1 MALWGRRGH
10 GSDDQPSRQS
20 PATGEDGWAEV
31 AFRRRRV
38 RFAIDDPGDSVQ
50 KHLAR
55 GDFYEPGLMRRH
67 VELVPRGTTVVDVG
81 ANVGNHSV
89 FYALSGA
96 GRVYPFEPHPRAN
109 ALLRRTV
116 AANPGLDAIDLTH
129 VDHGVGAE
137 AAELFPHTPGRRN
150 LGSTRL
156 AAHGEEGEVPV
167 RVVPLDAV
175 ALQGRVTLLKIDV
188 EGMELAVLAGAERLI
203 AEHRPSLAIEVDD
216 ENQDPFW
223 DWAEHRRYHVVHAVK
238 MYKRN
243 INYVCIPRGSGR
255 SPAIHL

>member
-1 MALWGRRGH
+1 MALWGRRPRAGVRPPP
-10 GSDDQPSRQS
+10 QE
-20 PATGEDGWAEV
+20 PASTDGWAEV

-55 GDFYEPGLMRRH
+55 GAFYELGLLRRH

-96 GRVYPFEPHPRAN
+96 GRVYPFEPNPRAN

-116 AANPGLDAIDLTH
+116 AANRGLEVIDLAH
-129 VDHGVGAE
+129 ADHGVGAE
-137 AAELFPHTPGRRN
+137 SAELFPHTPGRRN

-156 AAHGEEGEVPV
+156 AQQGRQGQPPV
-167 RVVPLDAV
+167 QVV
-175 ALQGRVTLLKIDV
+175 ALDSVELHGRIALLKVDV
-188 EGMELAVLAGAERLI
+188 EGMELGVLAGAAGLV
-203 AEHRPSLAIEVDD
+203 AEHRPALAIEVDD
-216 ENQDPFW
+216 ENADAFW
-223 DWAEHRRYHVVHAVK
+223 DWADRTRYHVVHAVK
-238 MYKRN
+238 MYRRN

-255 SPAIHL
+255 APTAQV

>member
-1 MALWGRRGH
+1 MALWGRRH
-10 GSDDQPSRQS
+10 GRDEQEARRRTA
-20 PATGEDGWAEV
+20 PADDGWAEV
-31 AFRRRRV
+31 AFRGRRV
-38 RFAIDDPGDSVQ
+38 RFAVDDPGDSVQ
-50 KHLAR
+50 KHLGR
-55 GDFYEPGLMRRH
+55 GSFYEPGLLRRH

-96 GRVYPFEPHPRAN
+96 GRVYPFEPNPRAN
-109 ALLRRTV
+109 VLLRRTV
-116 AANPGLDAIDLTH
+116 AADPGLEAIDLTH
-129 VDHGVGAE
+129 ADLGVGAE

-156 AAHGEEGEVPV
+156 AEHGEEGEVPV
-167 RVVPLDAV
+167 QVVPLDAV
-175 ALQGRVTLLKIDV
+175 TLQGRVTLLKVDV
-188 EGMELAVLAGAERLI
+188 EGMELGVLAGAEQLL
-203 AEHRPSLAIEVDD
+203 AEHRPALAIEVDD

-223 DWAEHRRYHVVHAVK
+223 DWAEQHRYHVVHAVK
-238 MYKRN
+238 MYRRN